1 LRSVLRTVTKIEHPK
16 LDISI
21 FLRENKY
28 IVKIVLDQYE
38 QVYRLS
44 ANDVT
49 GMEDMEKLVSEEFLR
64 KVWMRFVDMSKDFS
78 DAFKGINTI

>member
-1 LRSVLRTVTKIEHPK
+1 MRTVTKIPHPK

-38 QVYRLS
+38 QIYRLN
-44 ANDVT
+44 APDVS
-49 GMEDMEKLVSEEFLR
+49 GMEDMEKLVSNEFLE
-64 KVWMRFVDMSKDFS
+64 KVWMRFVEMGKDFGE
-78 DAFKGINTI
+78 AFRNINTY

>member
-1 LRSVLRTVTKIEHPK
+1 MRSVLRTVTKIPHPK

-38 QVYRLS
+38 QIYRMS

-49 GMEDMEKLVSEEFLR
+49 GMEDMEKMVSEEFLK
-64 KVWMRFVDMSKDFS
+64 KVWMRFVEMSQDLNA
-78 DAFKGINTI
+78 AFKAINTN

>member
-1 LRSVLRTVTKIEHPK
+1 MKTVTKIDHPK

-38 QVYRLS
+38 QVFRL
-44 ANDVT
+44 NQMDVS
-49 GMEDMEKLVSEEFLR
+49 GIEEVEKMISQAFLE
-64 KVWMRFVDMSKDFS
+64 KVWMRFVAMSKDFKE
-78 DAFKGINTI
+78 AFNTIYTQ

>member
-1 LRSVLRTVTKIEHPK
+1 MRTVSKIPHPK

-38 QVYRLS
+38 QVYRLN
-44 ANDVT
+44 APDVT
-49 GMEDMEKLVSEEFLR
+49 GMDEMEKLVSEEFLE
-64 KVWMRFVDMSKDFS
+64 KVWMRFVEMGKDFGE
-78 DAFKGINTI
+78 AFRKVNTL

>member
-1 LRSVLRTVTKIEHPK
+1 MRTVSKISHPK

-38 QVYRLS
+38 QIYRLN
-44 ANDVT
+44 APDVT
-49 GMEDMEKLVSEEFLR
+49 GMEEMEKLVSEDFLE
-64 KVWMRFVDMSKDFS
+64 KVWMRFVEMGKDFGE
-78 DAFKGINTI
+78 AFRKVNTY